1 MSSRKFQ
8 WILVILLILLLAAG
22 AFVALRNLS
31 FFNVKTINVTLTGP
45 VSEIRTDM
53 QRLIN
58 PLKGLNI
65 FEISTSKLEKSLSAF
80 DEVDSV
86 TVKRFYPDT
95 LEITINYSVFLL
107 KAYCVD
113 EEEVTYYFIK
123 DSSLVQTT
131 EQTWSEFDQ
140 LGSVQLNPAYAQMIL
155 KWGPDNGF
163 KAMVPMVEYLASN
176 NLITSIK
183 YDNNN
188 GSEFGRLLLW
198 LPSLNAQLYVR
209 EIVSTQRLD
218 EALAVIAKPSTNS
231 AASEDVVVFDL
242 YSRSLVKRT

>member
-1 MSSRKFQ
+1 MNSRKFQ
-8 WILVILLILLLAAG
+8 WILVILLILLLVAG
-22 AFVALRNLS
+22 IYVALRNLS
-31 FFNVKTINVTLTGP
+31 FFNVKTVNVTLTGP
-45 VSEIRTDM
+45 VSEVRLEM

-65 FEISTSKLEKSLSAF
+65 FEISTSKLEKNLSAF

-86 TVKRFYPDT
+86 TIKRFYPDT
-95 LEITINYSVFLL
+95 LEITINYCDFKL

-113 EEEVTYYFIK
+113 EQEITYYFVK
-123 DSSLVQTT
+123 EDSLIQTS

-140 LGSVQLNPAYAQMIL
+140 LGCVELNPAYAQMVL
-155 KWGPDNGF
+155 KWGEDSGF
-163 KAMVPMVEYLASN
+163 KSMVPMVEYLASN

-188 GSEFGRLLLW
+188 GSEFGRLVLW
-198 LPSLNAQLYVR
+198 LPSLNVQLYVR

-218 EALAVIAKPSTNS
+218 EALAVIVKQSSDSTG
-231 AASEDVVVFDL
+231 EEVVVFDL
-242 YSRSLVKRT
+242 YSMSLVKRT